1 MNNIGKRPSRTLLYE
16 EVVNDLYALI
26 DKSQMKPG
34 EKLPPERE
42 LTEKLGISRNVL
54 REAFHVPE
62 SRGII
67 NSYQG
72 KGRFLRKVP
81 QEEGIETKY
90 DSLSKNLERCSMM
103 EAYEVRQVLEVKAVE
118 LIIRNATE
126 ADIDEM
132 AAACEEMAEN
142 FRESGRTV
150 GEFELHRLY
159 AKKTGS
165 LFMEQT
171 LEIVISS
178 ILAMMHGNFRDV
190 LNIHNPE
197 EEVKSHRQI
206 IAAIRERNAEK
217 GKELMFQHIQS
228 TMDMLRQ

>member
-1 MNNIGKRPSRTLLYE
+1 
-16 EVVNDLYALI
+16 
-26 DKSQMKPG
+26 
-34 EKLPPERE
+34 
-42 LTEKLGISRNVL
+42 
-54 REAFHVPE
+54 
-62 SRGII
+62 
-67 NSYQG
+67 
-72 KGRFLRKVP
+72 
-81 QEEGIETKY
+81 
-90 DSLSKNLERCSMM
+90 MM

-206 IAAIRERNAEK
+206 IEAIRERNAEK

>member
-54 REAFHVPE
+54 REAFHVLE

-90 DSLSKNLERCSMM
+90 YSLSKNLERCSMM

-118 LIIRNATE
+118 LILRNATE

-206 IAAIRERNAEK
+206 IEAIRERNAEK

>member
-54 REAFHVPE
+54 REAFHVLE

-103 EAYEVRQVLEVKAVE
+103 EAYDVRQVLVVKAVE

-165 LFMEQT
+165 LFMEQ
-171 LEIVISS
+171 
-178 ILAMMHGNFRDV
+178 NRD
-190 LNIHNPE
+190 
-197 EEVKSHRQI
+197 
-206 IAAIRERNAEK
+206 
-217 GKELMFQHIQS
+217 FQHFGNDARKLQGCVEY
-228 TMDMLRQ
+228 T

>member
-54 REAFHVPE
+54 REAFHVLE

-206 IAAIRERNAEK
+206 IEAIRERNAEK

>member
-54 REAFHVPE
+54 REAFHVLE

-132 AAACEEMAEN
+132 AAACEEMAEK

-206 IAAIRERNAEK
+206 IEAIRERNAEK

>member
-54 REAFHVPE
+54 REAFHVLE

-150 GEFELHRLY
+150 GEFDLHRLY

-206 IAAIRERNAEK
+206 IEAIRERNAEK

>member
-54 REAFHVPE
+54 REAFHVLE

-132 AAACEEMAEN
+132 AAACEEIAEN

-206 IAAIRERNAEK
+206 IEAIRERNAEK

>member
-1 MNNIGKRPSRTLLYE
+1 
-16 EVVNDLYALI
+16 
-26 DKSQMKPG
+26 
-34 EKLPPERE
+34 
-42 LTEKLGISRNVL
+42 
-54 REAFHVPE
+54 
-62 SRGII
+62 
-67 NSYQG
+67 
-72 KGRFLRKVP
+72 
-81 QEEGIETKY
+81 
-90 DSLSKNLERCSMM
+90 
-103 EAYEVRQVLEVKAVE
+103 
-118 LIIRNATE
+118 
-126 ADIDEM
+126 M

-178 ILAMMHGNFRDV
+178 ILAMLHGNFRDV

-206 IAAIRERNAEK
+206 IEAIRERNAEK

-228 TMDMLRQ
+228 TMDMLRQWRGLTE

>member
-54 REAFHVPE
+54 REAFHVLE

-67 NSYQG
+67 DSYQG

-206 IAAIRERNAEK
+206 IEAIRERNAEK

>member
-1 MNNIGKRPSRTLLYE
+1 M
-16 EVVNDLYALI
+16 
-26 DKSQMKPG
+26 
-34 EKLPPERE
+34 
-42 LTEKLGISRNVL
+42 
-54 REAFHVPE
+54 REAFHVLE

-142 FRESGRTV
+142 FRESGGPSANLNSTDCMR
-150 GEFELHRLY
+150 
-159 AKKTGS
+159 KKRAACLWS
-165 LFMEQT
+165 RHL
-171 LEIVISS
+171 
-178 ILAMMHGNFRDV
+178 
-190 LNIHNPE
+190 
-197 EEVKSHRQI
+197 KS
-206 IAAIRERNAEK
+206 
-217 GKELMFQHIQS
+217 
-228 TMDMLRQ
+228 

>member
-1 MNNIGKRPSRTLLYE
+1 LNNIGKRPSRTLLYE

-54 REAFHVPE
+54 REAFHVLE

-206 IAAIRERNAEK
+206 IEAIRERNAEK

>member
-54 REAFHVPE
+54 REAFHVLE

-206 IAAIRERNAEK
+206 IEAIRERNAEK

-228 TMDMLRQ
+228 TMDMLRH

>member
-54 REAFHVPE
+54 REAFHVLE

-190 LNIHNPE
+190 LNIHSPE